1 MYNRKLIEY
10 LPEFLR
16 DVREYKAI
24 LTDAVQPEMV
34 ELFQAIE
41 NALNDQFI
49 ADATEYGVSR
59 WEQMLKIVPKAT
71 HSLEDRK
78 FTILTRVN
86 DQLPYTMTSLK
97 KRLENL
103 CGKNEYSV
111 ELDAQNFT
119 LKVRVALTARNN
131 YKDVEDM
138 LEKIVPA
145 NMIIDCS
152 LMYNQNEM
160 FNPYT
165 HEQLKALTHYQ
176 LRNEVDINVK

>member
-16 DVREYKAI
+16 NVKEYKVI
-24 LTDAVQPEMV
+24 LTDAVQPEVV

-41 NALNDQFI
+41 NAMNDQFVQS
-49 ADATEYGVSR
+49 ATESGVSR

-71 HSLEDRK
+71 LSLDDRK
-78 FTILTRVN
+78 FTILTRIN
-86 DQLPYTMTSLK
+86 DRLPYTLSSLK
-97 KRLENL
+97 QRLENL
-103 CGKNEYSV
+103 CGKDEYSV
-111 ELDAQNFT
+111 ELDAKNFV

-131 YKDVEDM
+131 YKDVEIM

-152 LMYNQNEM
+152 LMYNQHEM
-160 FNPYT
+160 FYSYT
-165 HEQLKALTHYQ
+165 HEQLTAYTHDR
-176 LRNEVDINVK
+176 LRNEVDIDVE